1 VEKQQSIMENLVNF
15 QSLFGGIYKDKK
27 VLLTGHTGF
36 KGSWLALWLDQ
47 MGAQVYGYALDNEG
61 QNHLDLLNLN
71 IHQNINDLRDLKAL
85 QAYFDE
91 VQPDIVFHLAAQALV
106 RASYDD
112 PIETFST
119 NVMGTLNVYE
129 ASRKTPSV
137 KAIVNV
143 TSDKCYE
150 NREWFWGYRENEAM
164 GGYDPYS
171 ASKGCAELLTASYRN
186 SYFNN
191 EDFGKK
197 HTVLLASGRAGNVI
211 GGGDWAGDR
220 LIPDIVRATS
230 KNEAVKIRNPKA
242 TRPWQHVLEPLSGY
256 LNLGWKLLEQNVA
269 VAEGW
274 NFGPDNN
281 SNLPV
286 EDIIALSQKY
296 WDSITI
302 EFSKDPNDHHEANLL
317 MLDCSKANKMLKW
330 KAVWGID
337 KTLEKTIVWYKE
349 FYLNQK
355 VVSQN
360 DLNDY
365 VTDAKAANIS
375 WAI

>member
-1 VEKQQSIMENLVNF
+1 MENVVNF
-15 QSLFGGIYKDKK
+15 QSLFGGVYKDKK

-36 KGSWLALWLDQ
+36 KGSWLALWLEQ
-47 MGAQVYGYALDNEG
+47 MGAKVYGFALANEG
-61 QNHLDLLNLN
+61 ANHLDLLPLKM
-71 IHQNINDLRDLKAL
+71 QQSINDLRDFEAL
-85 QAYFDE
+85 QNYFNE

-106 RASYDD
+106 RQSYND

-129 ASRKTPSV
+129 ACRKTPSV

-150 NREWFWGYRENEAM
+150 NKEWNWGYRENEPM

-171 ASKGCAELLTASYRN
+171 ASKGCAELLTSSYRN
-186 SYFNN
+186 SYFNV
-191 EDFGKK
+191 DDYGVK
-197 HTVLLASGRAGNVI
+197 HNVLLASGRAGNVI
-211 GGGDWAGDR
+211 GGGDWADDR

-230 KNEAVKIRNPKA
+230 KHEAVKIRNPLA

-256 LNLGWKLLEQNVA
+256 LTLGWKLLEKDFCS
-269 VAEGW
+269 AEGW

-286 EDIIALSQKY
+286 GDIIELSKKY
-296 WDSITI
+296 WDGITI

-317 MLDCSKANKMLKW
+317 MLDCSKANKLLKW
-330 KAVWGID
+330 KAIWGID
-337 KTLEKTIVWYKE
+337 KTIDKTISWYKE
-349 FYLNQK
+349 YYLNNN
-355 VVSQN
+355 VVTLT
-360 DLNDY
+360 DLSDY
-365 VTDAKAANIS
+365 VTDAKAAKIQ
-375 WAI
+375 WAQ